1 MKPVYSHIAFFIAGF
16 LAAYFYFKTPD
27 NSDQIDRIKAEKQAI
42 QDSLK
47 ISRSKQSKLQD
58 SIQAS
63 KQELIALRQLNQAQ
77 NEVIKAKKKE
87 QAKTEAKLA
96 EILKKT
102 DEEMDSL
109 YQARFPKVVFKVKPA
124 VFQVQREVYQ
134 DLVRFDSL
142 KSYTGLLEFHIDSLN
157 LEIKN
162 LYQLVEIQD
171 RQIREKDKEIGL
183 RLQSE
188 VLDQEIISIYKKD
201 ADKYRKQNRLLKI
214 LVISLPVGVLL
225 LK

>member
-1 MKPVYSHIAFFIAGF
+1 MVLCVLWVTKNITNMKTLILV
-16 LAAYFYFKTPD
+16 L
-27 NSDQIDRIKAEKQAI
+27 
-42 QDSLK
+42 
-47 ISRSKQSKLQD
+47 ISFTCS
-58 SIQAS
+58 
-63 KQELIALRQLNQAQ
+63 AQ
-77 NEVIKAKKKE
+77 YVTK
-87 QAKTEAKLA
+87 
-96 EILKKT
+96 
-102 DEEMDSL
+102 
-109 YQARFPKVVFKVKPA
+109 
-124 VFQVQREVYQ
+124 VQRQVYQ

-188 VLDQEIISIYKKD
+188 VLDQEIISIYKKE